1 MRIAIIIIGNT
12 RRSSYLNGYSIRYG
26 GGGASGTDTSSIL
39 VGEYLAKQG
48 HEVVIVTDK
57 LDDPLEQEFKNR
69 GEVYVPGSIS
79 YGVTYTNI
87 DFEGVKNKTF
97 DVLINMLWFD
107 KYKELPIKVT
117 KSIVYWAHM
126 QWVYGTEELRQ
137 FAIKNNISVGVVNV
151 SGWQKKM
158 SQGTID
164 YLKNNYNRVRQLTIS
179 NPIFDEMIKE
189 VNSTNPQKKKGK
201 FIFHATWP
209 TGGTVAL
216 DAVKQVNI
224 EGKEFHALDYFISV
238 DHSDEKWFYNHK
250 GCDRKTVFSH
260 LAESEYFIYPLWT
273 IHQVVRRDTFACTV
287 AEALAMGTI
296 VLTYPLGA
304 LPEVFKDCCVWLD
317 APPGVD
323 LDYLQSQDLA
333 RDENNLFKYTK
344 NIVDKIHYLE
354 KNPDIKEHYK
364 NVGKKYIMDNYNIEK
379 IGKVWVNFLNEL
391 TNI

>member
-1 MRIAIIIIGNT
+1 MRIAINIIGNT
-12 RRSSYLNGYSIRYG
+12 RRSNYLNGYNLRYG

-48 HEVVIVTDK
+48 HDVVICTDR
-57 LDDPLEQEFKNR
+57 LDAPLEEECVKR
-69 GEVYVPGSIS
+69 GEIYTPGLKN
-79 YGVTYTNI
+79 YGVTYTDI
-87 DFEGVKNKTF
+87 SFEGVENRVF
-97 DVLINMLWFD
+97 DVLITMLWFD
-107 KYKELPIKVT
+107 KYDELPIKVT
-117 KSIVYWAHM
+117 KSVVYWAHM
-126 QWVYGTEELRQ
+126 QWVYAIDQLKT
-137 FAIKNNISVGVVNV
+137 FASKNNLSIGVVNV
-151 SGWQKKM
+151 SEWQRKM

-164 YLKNNYNRVRQLTIS
+164 YIKNNYRRVKQLTIS
-179 NPIFDEMIKE
+179 NPVFDEIINE
-189 VNSTNPQKKKGK
+189 VLETKPSKKKGK

-209 TGGTVAL
+209 TGGSVAL

-238 DHSDEKWFYNHK
+238 DHCDEKWFYNHS
-250 GCDRKTVFSH
+250 GSDRKKVFTH

-287 AEALAMGTI
+287 AEALATGTI

-304 LPEVFKDCCVWLD
+304 LPEVFKDYCVWLD

-323 LDYLQSQDLA
+323 LEELQRQDLA

-354 KNPDIKEHYK
+354 ENPSIKEQYREA
-364 NVGKKYIMDNYNIEK
+364 GKKYIMDTYNLER
-379 IGKVWVNFLNEL
+379 IGNIWVNFLNEL
-391 TNI
+391 TNS